1 MSLVMD
7 SPAPVGQSVGI
18 YWIVAGKMYVPT
30 ISAPWTFP
38 ELSLDA
44 NISKKALNFFLE
56 ILIKIPK
63 FLQNLL

>member
-1 MSLVMD
+1 MLGIKLILQALPLPQFALLV
-7 SPAPVGQSVGI
+7 G
-18 YWIVAGKMYVPT
+18 
-30 ISAPWTFP
+30 
-38 ELSLDA
+38 LDT